1 MLIDVQKAFS
11 NFQSM
16 HREKVSRDLRGASK
30 MEVKRE
36 LGRRWKLL
44 DNHEKMSYSR
54 VVDGLKSD
62 EEKSGITVNDEVVSD
77 DHYDPSPSVS
87 HSNLESKDIPR
98 EAGKND
104 LKDEFCSEEN

>member
-1 MLIDVQKAFS
+1 
-11 NFQSM
+11 
-16 HREKVSRDLRGASK
+16 

-54 VVDGLKSD
+54 VMDGLKSD
-62 EEKSGITVNDEVVSD
+62 EERSGITVNDEVVSD

-87 HSNLESKDIPR
+87 HSNLDIPR
-98 EAGKND
+98 KAAKRGDD